1 MAVKVWI
8 WACTPFCL
16 QYRHYMGIYDV
27 VIFADD
33 TRSLLL
39 LTRSVPRS
47 VLVSTSQCNLP
58 ALRGP
63 SAALVATAPGT
74 H

>member
-27 VIFADD
+27 VIFADGAS
-33 TRSLLL
+33 TCTYHQLLE
-39 LTRSVPRS
+39 
-47 VLVSTSQCNLP
+47 
-58 ALRGP
+58 ARG
-63 SAALVATAPGT
+63 
-74 H
+74 

>member
-27 VIFADD
+27 VIFADVVNSYD
-33 TRSLLL
+33 LMLENT
-39 LTRSVPRS
+39 VVDEVDH
-47 VLVSTSQCNLP
+47 VL
-58 ALRGP
+58 LRGRDWYLE
-63 SAALVATAPGT
+63 LVGVQSME
-74 H
+74 